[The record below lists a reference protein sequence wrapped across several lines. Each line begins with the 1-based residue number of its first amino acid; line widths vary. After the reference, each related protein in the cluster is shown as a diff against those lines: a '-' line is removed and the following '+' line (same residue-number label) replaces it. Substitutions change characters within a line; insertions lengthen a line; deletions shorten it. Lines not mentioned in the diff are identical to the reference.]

1 MFTGLI
7 QAVGRLRERQPRG
20 GDIRL
25 WIDRLGAAGEGLQLG
40 DSVSVSGACLTAVE
54 FATDAFA
61 ADVSRETLDHTTL
74 GTLAP
79 GAAVNLEP
87 ALRLGDR
94 LGGHLVTGHVDGVGR
109 LREVRKDA
117 RSWRLAIEVPA
128 ALRRYLAAKGS
139 VCVDGVS
146 LTVNA
151 VATDGFDVN
160 IVPHTATHTTLGG
173 YRPGQPVN
181 LEVDMIARYLEA
193 LLQGRGPAGLD
204 AAGLASAGFGATQD

>member
-20 GDIRL
+20 GDVRL
-25 WIDRLGAAGEGLQLG
+25 WLDGLGAAGEGVQLG
-40 DSVSVSGACLTAVE
+40 DSISVNGACLTAVE
-54 FATDAFA
+54 LAGDAFA
-61 ADVSRETLDHTTL
+61 ADVSRETIAHTTL

-79 GAAVNLEP
+79 GAPVNLEP

-109 LREVRKDA
+109 LREVREDA
-117 RSWRLAIEVPA
+117 RSWRLAIEVPT

-151 VATDGFDVN
+151 VAADGFDVN

-181 LEVDMIARYLEA
+181 LEVDVIARYLES
-193 LLQGRGPAGLD
+193 LLQDRRPAGLD
-204 AAGLASAGFGATQD
+204 VAVLARAGFGATQD